1 MRVLLE
7 SNPENLDEAIEQDP
21 ELKALRDSN
30 PLCAELMKDPETMQI
45 LVDPDNLRALAD
57 CPDLIEQ
64 DFNDPNWTPPEIK
77 HGTFDETTVVP
88 VEEGATGEMPVEGEG
103 GHLISGP
110 PEVLEDLEVE
120 DNPEE
125 EGGMEAP
132 ELEAADN
139 DRSAEMRHGRSAR
152 SLNSSRRSL
161 NSRGSS
167 IYSSLKDYVA
177 AEIVGSSA
185 DSMLGL
191 DAVDTA
197 AIDQASAAADAAEAA
212 EANASNLESVA
223 DMAGNVEDTMDKIEE
238 THEDK
243 LNESSTNAAIVGTST
258 VAGGAAGAAAATAFS
273 SDKGSSDKEDDD
285 TETPSFRSE
294 IGSLFS
300 SFHAAAKEK
309 LATTLLGDELGEHF
323 IEKMEENEEDADENK
338 GQEKGSSMSR
348 LGSII

>member
-64 DFNDPNWTPPEIK
+64 DFSDPNWTPPEIQQ
-77 HGTFDETTVVP
+77 GTFDETIVVP
-88 VEEGATGEMPVEGEG
+88 VEELPVE
-103 GHLISGP
+103 
-110 PEVLEDLEVE
+110 EVEDLEVE
-120 DNPEE
+120 EE
-125 EGGMEAP
+125 EGMEAP
-132 ELEAADN
+132 EIEAADD
-139 DRSAEMRHGRSAR
+139 DRNSGMQKGRSAR
-152 SLNSSRRSL
+152 SLNSSRRSV

-185 DSMLGL
+185 DSMMGL

-212 EANASNLESVA
+212 EVNASNLESVA

-238 THEDK
+238 THDEK
-243 LNESSTNAAIVGTST
+243 LGESSTNAGIVGTST
-258 VAGGAAGAAAATAFS
+258 AAGGAIGAAAATAA
-273 SDKGSSDKEDDD
+273 SDDKEEEE
-285 TETPSFRSE
+285 TETRSFRSE
-294 IGSLFS
+294 IGSIFS
-300 SFHAAAKEK
+300 SISAAAKEQ
-309 LATTLLGDELGEHF
+309 LATTLLGDEMGEHL
-323 IEKMEENEEDADENK
+323 IEKMEENEEEAEENK
-338 GQEKGSSMSR
+338 GQEKGSSMRR
-348 LGSII
+348 LGSIL